1 MRKPVSKHALR
12 RSMEQVMAEGLIHIE
27 EPIGTVV
34 DRLWHFIEKEA
45 YEGDGR
51 KKQEVVRPHEAVDA

>member
-34 DRLWHFIEKEA
+34 DRLWHFVEKEA
-45 YEGDGR
+45 FEGDAR
-51 KKQEVVRPHEAVDA
+51 KKQAVRPPEPVDV

>member
-12 RSMEQVMAEGLIHIE
+12 RSLEQVMGEGMIRID

-34 DRLWHFIEKEA
+34 DRLWHFVEKEA
-45 YEGDGR
+45 FEGDAR
-51 KKQEVVRPHEAVDA
+51 KKQAARPAEPVDV

>member
-12 RSMEQVMAEGLIHIE
+12 RSLEQVIEEGLIHID

-34 DRLWHFIEKEA
+34 DRLWHYIEKEA
-45 YEGDGR
+45 YESDGR
-51 KKQEVVRPHEAVDA
+51 AKHDLRPREAVEL

>member
-12 RSMEQVMAEGLIHIE
+12 RSLEQVMGEGMITID

-34 DRLWHFIEKEA
+34 DRLWHFVEKEA
-45 YEGDGR
+45 FEGDAR
-51 KKQEVVRPHEAVDA
+51 KKQTVRPEPVDV

>member
-12 RSMEQVMAEGLIHIE
+12 RSLELVMGEGMIRID

-34 DRLWHFIEKEA
+34 DRLWHFVEKEA
-45 YEGDGR
+45 FEGDAR
-51 KKQEVVRPHEAVDA
+51 KKAVRPPEPVDV

>member
-12 RSMEQVMAEGLIHIE
+12 RSMEQGIAEGLIRVD

-34 DRLWHFIEKEA
+34 DRLWHFIERDA
-45 YEGDGR
+45 FDSDPR
-51 KKQEVVRPHEAVDA
+51 KKRPAPRPEVAVDA

>member
-12 RSMEQVMAEGLIHIE
+12 RSLEQVMGEGLIHID

-34 DRLWHFIEKEA
+34 DRLWHFVQKDA
-45 YEGDGR
+45 LDGAPR
-51 KKQEVVRPHEAVDA
+51 KKQAVRPPEPVDV

>member
-12 RSMEQVMAEGLIHIE
+12 RSLEQVMGEGMIRID

-34 DRLWHFIEKEA
+34 DRLWHFVEKEA
-45 YEGDGR
+45 FEGDAR
-51 KKQEVVRPHEAVDA
+51 KKQTARPAEPVDV

>member
-12 RSMEQVMAEGLIHIE
+12 RSLEQVMGEGMIKID

-34 DRLWHFIEKEA
+34 DRLWHFVEKEA
-45 YEGDGR
+45 FEGGTR
-51 KKQEVVRPHEAVDA
+51 KKQPVRPPEPVDV

>member
-12 RSMEQVMAEGLIHIE
+12 RSMEQVMGEGLIRID

-45 YEGDGR
+45 FESDGR
-51 KKQEVVRPHEAVDA
+51 AKPIRPREAVDV